1 MCIQNTAAFKTQD
14 LRWFIVDEAAEH
26 LQSKRGNR
34 IRRAVRMLED
44 RVKDSPGM
52 EKRQQNI
59 LITSSMDPELG
70 SLAVWMLK
78 RPLCVGL
85 KPRLG
90 KRFWDVLPV
99 DGWGIKSFVS
109 DSDIQNHN
117 VYGQRYKKRVPT
129 D

>member
-1 MCIQNTAAFKTQD
+1 
-14 LRWFIVDEAAEH
+14 
-26 LQSKRGNR
+26 
-34 IRRAVRMLED
+34 MLED
-44 RVKDSPGM
+44 RVRDSSGV
-52 EKRQQNI
+52 ERRQQNI

-78 RPLCVGL
+78 RPMCVGL

-99 DGWGIKSFVS
+99 DSWEIKPFVP
-109 DSDIQNHN
+109 DSDIQSHD
-117 VYGQRYKKRVPT
+117 VYGQRYKKQVQK